1 MSEESSVSFEQSG
14 LVTVARV
21 NRADAME
28 AANVARFGE
37 ESLAYVAQNPGCRIL
52 LDFESVEYLSSAAL
66 SEILVL
72 HRKCHETGGDIR
84 LCGMNND
91 VLKVFK
97 ITQLDRIVEVYD
109 SPASL
114 AVKLFSRSL
123 EESADSASS
132 AN

>member
-1 MSEESSVSFEQSG
+1 MSEESSVSFEQAGS
-14 LVTVARV
+14 VTILRV
-21 NRADAME
+21 THANAME
-28 AANVARFGE
+28 ATNVARFGE
-37 ESLAYVAQNPGCRIL
+37 DALEYVRTNPGCRLL

-72 HRKCHETGGDIR
+72 HRKCREKAGDLR

-109 SPASL
+109 SPAPL
-114 AVKLFSRSL
+114 AVQFFQRALA
-123 EESADSASS
+123 ESADSPSPKS
-132 AN
+132 

>member
-1 MSEESSVSFEQSG
+1 MSEESSVSFETAG
-14 LVTVARV
+14 LVTITRV
-21 NRADAME
+21 TRPDAME

-37 ESLAYVAQNPGCRIL
+37 EALDYVRNHPGCQLL
-52 LDFESVEYLSSAAL
+52 LDFGTVEYLSSAAL

-72 HRKCHETGGDIR
+72 HRKCRETGGDIR
-84 LCGMNND
+84 LCGMTND

-109 SPASL
+109 SPAPL
-114 AVKLFSRSL
+114 ALKLFNRTL
-123 EESADSASS
+123 EEAADSASS

>member
-14 LVTVARV
+14 LVTIARV
-21 NRADAME
+21 TRVDAME

-37 ESLAYVAQNPGCRIL
+37 EALEYVRQHPGVHLL
-52 LDFESVEYLSSAAL
+52 LDFDNVEYLSSAAL

-72 HRKCHETGGDIR
+72 HRKCHESNGDIR

-97 ITQLDRIVEVYD
+97 ITQLDRIIEVYD
-109 SPASL
+109 SPAPL
-114 AVKLFSRSL
+114 AVTLYNRTL
-123 EESADSASS
+123 EESADSTPS
-132 AN
+132 A